1 MKTWQSIA
9 AALIF
14 GVPIY
19 ASADTGGT
27 VSYRCQQGKNLSVR
41 YSFNAQGIPTQ
52 ARAMLNGQDRKM
64 AYNLDRSDNVDTFF
78 NDRNGYRLDSSY
90 MDSKNYRTQQI
101 IVTGP
106 DDQILYKGCSPEANN
121 AERMAEK
128 LTSHVKSAQV
138 AYVCQNDQRVNVS
151 YQFNS
156 AGLPTRAAARLQG
169 RKITLHYD
177 QNRSDNVDTF
187 FKGRGYSLT
196 TDYMDAENYRSQ
208 NITITAPNDVLLYKG
223 CSPVR

>member
-1 MKTWQSIA
+1 
-9 AALIF
+9 
-14 GVPIY
+14 
-19 ASADTGGT
+19 
-27 VSYRCQQGKNLSVR
+27 
-41 YSFNAQGIPTQ
+41 
-52 ARAMLNGQDRKM
+52 MLNGQDRKM

-90 MDSKNYRTQQI
+90 MDSNNYRTQQI

-128 LTSHVKSAQV
+128 PTSHVKNAQV